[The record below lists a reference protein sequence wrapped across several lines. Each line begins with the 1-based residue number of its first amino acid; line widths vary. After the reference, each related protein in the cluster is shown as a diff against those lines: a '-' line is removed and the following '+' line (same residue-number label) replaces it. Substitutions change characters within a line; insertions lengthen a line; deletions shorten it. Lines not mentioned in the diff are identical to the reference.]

1 MRRACANR
9 DIALQEW
16 LRAGMAPFDFGAW
29 RYARLERRLE
39 TYRLIIFFFRKSANA
54 VLSNSL
60 ESSAGLTVDGLNWPA
75 TSRPNRLQLTPTFS

>member
-1 MRRACANR
+1 
-9 DIALQEW
+9 
-16 LRAGMAPFDFGAW
+16 MAPFDFGAW

-60 ESSAGLTVDGLNWPA
+60 ESSAGLTVDGRTACSSLQHFRRGFAVFLDRNNLNA
-75 TSRPNRLQLTPTFS
+75 

>member
-1 MRRACANR
+1 
-9 DIALQEW
+9 
-16 LRAGMAPFDFGAW
+16 MAPFDFGAW

-39 TYRLIIFFFRKSANA
+39 TYRLIIFFIRKSANT